1 MALMTREW
9 SANELNSGIDTKSF
23 FSEPNGGYTDERVML
38 HDRLVDEQLSGHHR
52 QFQPHL
58 TITSGGTASGK
69 TDAAKKARETLGDSV
84 YVNTDVMRARLPE
97 FALIKGTDKAGLLQ
111 EEAGDIRDQ
120 LLSEAIESRMNV
132 VWDAPGSSAVAAVIS
147 DIQEEDGYTIT
158 IAYTHRPVDEA
169 KVAAKHRAQNASNPA
184 DQRIVPDD
192 VIEASHRKAREGFGI
207 MAHVPG
213 REVIVYDKTGK
224 SQGSPADV
232 IYHKAATGEV
242 SVHVHE
248 QVKRFATS
256 GKPQMDLS
264 IF

>member
-1 MALMTREW
+1 MALMNREW
-9 SANELNSGIDTKSF
+9 SANELNGGIDTKSF
-23 FSEPNGGYTDERVML
+23 FSKPDGGYTDERVTL
-38 HDRLVDEQLSGHHR
+38 HDQLVDEQLSGHDW

-69 TDAAKKARETLGDSV
+69 TDAARKARETDGDSV

-97 FALIKGTDKAGLLQ
+97 FALVKGTDKAGLLQ

-120 LLSEAIESRMNV
+120 LLSEAVESRMNV

-147 DIQEEDGYTIT
+147 DIQKEDGYTIT

-184 DQRIVPDD
+184 DQRIVPND
-192 VIEASHRKAREGFGI
+192 VIETSHRKAREGFNI
-207 MAHVPG
+207 MARVSG
-213 REVIVYDKTGK
+213 REVIIYDKTRK
-224 SQGSPADV
+224 SPGTPADV
-232 IYHKAATGEV
+232 IYHKTATGEV

-248 QVKRFATS
+248 QIERFATS
-256 GKPQMDLS
+256 GEPQIDLS